1 MTTDDRIRKIHR
13 AVVYELVDQKSGKR
27 YIGQT
32 RKHLQT
38 RRNQHLAEARS
49 YRSSRPIHEFLRT
62 VIKEGRE
69 DDVEIHPLPFDS
81 EAAAIE
87 EQGLNSPSLLNR
99 RIGKRQPPNLA
110 HRWTPDQVDVLED
123 HTVAEAV
130 DILGL
135 NRNIVLDAAR
145 QINANRGRSGRML
158 SPDQVLEM
166 WTRYHLHDDLT
177 YSDLAGEYGVS
188 LTTVGQ
194 IIRRETYT
202 DVDVPSKAAIE
213 AHAALSDDR

>member
-1 MTTDDRIRKIHR
+1 MTTDDRIRQIHR

-62 VIKEGRE
+62 VIDEGRE
-69 DDVEIHPLPFDS
+69 EDVEIHPLPHDT
-81 EAAAIE
+81 EAA
-87 EQGLNSPSLLNR
+87 
-99 RIGKRQPPNLA
+99 
-110 HRWTPDQVDVLED
+110 
-123 HTVAEAV
+123 

-135 NRNIVLDAAR
+135 GRNVVLDAAR
-145 QINANRGRSGRML
+145 QIGATRGRGGRML
-158 SPDQVLEM
+158 SPDQVIEM
-166 WTRYHLHDDLT
+166 WTRYHLHDALT

-213 AHAALSDDR
+213 AHAALSDDS